1 VRQTANR
8 KYRKKCEDL
17 THPTTL
23 PADWRCASSQDSGN
37 SSKIAPESRISDGHH
52 TLDKMKLRRK
62 TLSIVGITIAGL
74 TGILYAASSSILLSS
89 LVKAEEQE
97 ATQVVKG
104 ALNVFGQTADDF
116 NSRFADWSAWDDN
129 YAFIQNGNKEFIASN
144 LIPEGLA
151 NVRVNIAIFV
161 NTSGKIVYG
170 TGLDSQKVK
179 LTAVP
184 EALKEHISLS
194 DPLLQHP
201 NINSSLA
208 GILLLPSGPILIA
221 SRPIVTTKN
230 TGPIRGTLIF
240 GRNLDAA
247 GIEKLSKI
255 IRLPLIVHSVNEPH
269 LPADFLKA
277 RHKLSAK
284 KPIFVRPVSEDLMAG
299 YTLIRDI
306 YARPA
311 LLLRVDIPREI
322 YRQGQISLLY
332 LLVSVTLAGIGFVG
346 CTLLLLEYLVLSP
359 LSRLASS
366 VNRVSSS
373 QDLSMRLQVTG
384 EDELSDLAYT
394 INGMLGAIASAEN
407 EQLEEKARYRAVV
420 EQATDCIFLWDAQTK
435 RLLEANTAF
444 RNLFDYSLD
453 TISQLTIY
461 DIVAYSKDLIDS
473 NIDLLLGDKQ
483 LRIGEVLYRR
493 RDGSCVDV
501 EVSASVISYGGR
513 EIICTVVRDITERKQ
528 AEAELRASEERY
540 RLLFKNNPHPMWVY
554 DLETL
559 EFIAVNQA
567 AIEHYGYTREEFLN
581 MTVADIRPPQ
591 ELPRLLENI
600 SQLDAGIDFAGVWQH
615 QTKNG
620 TIIDVE
626 ITSYTLIF
634 ESRNAELVMAH
645 DVTNRLQAEA
655 ELYNAKEAAEA
666 ANLAKS
672 QFLAN
677 MSHELRTPLNAIIGY
692 SEILQEDALDIG
704 EADFVSDLAR
714 IHNAGNHLLGLI
726 NDILDLSKIEAGH
739 AELELQTFDLC
750 EAVKDVART
759 VEPLFLRNTNRLNV
773 ECPHNIGALYS
784 DKIKFTQILFNLL
797 SNAAKFTQKGTITF
811 SVERIKNDQNSWD
824 AEQLIFKCTD
834 TGIGM
839 TPEQLQKLFQPF
851 TQADASTT
859 RKYGG
864 TGLGLA
870 IAQKYSQML
879 GGEITVNSEF
889 GKGSTFTLMLPIQL

>member
-1 VRQTANR
+1 
-8 KYRKKCEDL
+8 
-17 THPTTL
+17 
-23 PADWRCASSQDSGN
+23 
-37 SSKIAPESRISDGHH
+37 
-52 TLDKMKLRRK
+52 MKLRRK
-62 TLSIVGITIAGL
+62 TLSIIGITIAGL
-74 TGILYAASSSILLSS
+74 TGILYATSSSILLGS
-89 LVKAEEQE
+89 LIKAEEQE

-104 ALNVFGQTADDF
+104 VLSVFGQTADDF
-116 NSRFADWSAWDDN
+116 NSRFADWSSWDDT
-129 YAFIQNGNKEFIASN
+129 YTFMQNGNSKFIASN

-151 NVRVNIAIFV
+151 NVRVNIAVFV

-170 TGLDSQKVK
+170 TGFDSQKLK
-179 LTAVP
+179 LTPVP
-184 EALKEHISLS
+184 EALKRRISLN

-201 NINSSLA
+201 NPKSSLA
-208 GILLLPSGPILIA
+208 GIMLLPSGPILIT
-221 SRPIVTTKN
+221 SRPILTTKS
-230 TGPIRGTLIF
+230 TGPIRGTLVF

-247 GIEKLSKI
+247 SIARVSKI
-255 IRLPLIVHSVNEPH
+255 TRLPLIVHSVNEAQ
-269 LPADFLKA
+269 LPADFEKA
-277 RHKLSAK
+277 REKLSEK
-284 KPIFVRPVSEDLMAG
+284 QPIFVRPLSEESIAG

-306 YARPA
+306 YNQPA

-332 LLVSVTLAGIGFVG
+332 LLGSVALAGVGLVG
-346 CTLLLLEYLVLSP
+346 CTLLLLERLVLSR
-359 LSRLASS
+359 LSGLAKT
-366 VNRVSSS
+366 VKRVSSS
-373 QDLSMRLQVTG
+373 QDLSVRLPVTG
-384 EDELSDLAYT
+384 EDELSDLAHA
-394 INGMLGAIASAEN
+394 INGMLSAIAQAES

-444 RNLFDYSLD
+444 RDLLDYSLD
-453 TISQLTIY
+453 AIWQLTIY
-461 DIVAYSKDLIDS
+461 DIIAYSKDLIDN
-473 NIDLLLGDKQ
+473 NIELLLTDKQ
-483 LRIGEVLYRR
+483 FRIGEVLYRR

-501 EVSASVISYGGR
+501 EVSGSVISYGGR

-567 AIEHYGYTREEFLN
+567 AVQHYGYTRDEFLN

-591 ELPRLLENI
+591 ELPKFLENI
-600 SQLDAGIDFAGVWQH
+600 TQLDAGIDFAGVWKH
-615 QTKNG
+615 QKKDG

-626 ITSYTLIF
+626 ITSYTMIF
-634 ESRNAELVMAH
+634 DSRNAELVLAQ
-645 DVTNRLQAEA
+645 DVTDRLQAEV
-655 ELYNAKEAAEA
+655 ELYKAKEAAEA

-692 SEILQEDALDIG
+692 SEILQEEALDLG
-704 EADFVSDLAR
+704 EEDFVSDLER
-714 IHNAGNHLLGLI
+714 IHHSGQLLLSLI

-739 AELELQTFDLC
+739 AELELETFDVS
-750 EAVKDVART
+750 ETVQNVART

-773 ECPHNIGALYS
+773 ECPNNIGELYS
-784 DKIKFTQILFNLL
+784 DQIKFTQILFNLL
-797 SNAAKFTQKGTITF
+797 SNAAKFTHKGTVTLR
-811 SVERIKNDQNSWD
+811 VEKIKNDENSWES
-824 AEQLIFKCTD
+824 EQLIFKCSD
-834 TGIGM
+834 TGIGI

-879 GGEITVNSEF
+879 GGEITVSSEF
-889 GKGSTFTLMLPIQL
+889 GKGSTFTLMLPA

>member
-1 VRQTANR
+1 
-8 KYRKKCEDL
+8 
-17 THPTTL
+17 
-23 PADWRCASSQDSGN
+23 
-37 SSKIAPESRISDGHH
+37 
-52 TLDKMKLRRK
+52 MKLRRK

-74 TGILYAASSSILLSS
+74 TSILYAASSSILLSS

-104 ALNVFGQTADDF
+104 ALNVFGQTTDDF

-151 NVRVNIAIFV
+151 NVKVNIALFV

-170 TGLDSQKVK
+170 TGFDSQKVK

-184 EALKEHISLS
+184 EALKQHISLS

-208 GILLLPSGPILIA
+208 GILLLPSGPILIT

-247 GIEKLSKI
+247 GIARISQI
-255 IRLPLIVHSVNEPH
+255 TRLPLIVHSVNEAQ
-269 LPADFLKA
+269 LPADFVKA
-277 RHKLSAK
+277 REKLSGTK
-284 KPIFVRPVSEDLMAG
+284 QILVRPVSENLMAG
-299 YTLIRDI
+299 YALIRDI
-306 YARPA
+306 YDRPA

-359 LSRLASS
+359 LSGLASS

-373 QDLSMRLQVTG
+373 QDLSMRLPVTG

-444 RNLFDYSLD
+444 RNLLDYSLEA
-453 TISQLTIY
+453 ISQLTIY
-461 DIVAYSKDLIDS
+461 DITAYSKDLIDS
-473 NIDLLLGDKQ
+473 NIESLLTDKQ
-483 LRIGEVLYRR
+483 FRMGEVLYQR

-567 AIEHYGYTREEFLN
+567 AIHHYGYTREEFLD
-581 MTVADIRPPQ
+581 MTVTDICPPQ
-591 ELPRLLENI
+591 ELPRLLQNI
-600 SQLDAGIDFAGVWQH
+600 SQVDADIDLASLWQH
-615 QTKNG
+615 QKQDG
-620 TIIDVE
+620 TIIDVQ
-626 ITSYTLIF
+626 ITSYALIF
-634 ESRNAELVMAH
+634 DSKNAELVLAH
-645 DVTNRLQAEA
+645 DVTDRLQAEA
-655 ELYNAKEAAEA
+655 ELYKAKEAAEA

-692 SEILQEDALDIG
+692 CEILQEDALDFGAENFI
-704 EADFVSDLAR
+704 SDLTR
-714 IHNAGNHLLGLI
+714 IHNAGSHLLGLI

-739 AELELQTFDLC
+739 AELELTTFDLSD
-750 EAVKDVART
+750 AVQDVAKT
-759 VEPLFLRNTNRLNV
+759 VQPLFLRNTNRLNV
-773 ECPHNIGALYS
+773 ECPNDIGELHS

-797 SNAAKFTQKGTITF
+797 SNAAKFTERGTITL
-811 SVERIKNDQNSWD
+811 SVEKIKNDENSWD
-824 AEQLIFKCTD
+824 AEQFIFKCTD

-839 TPEQLQKLFQPF
+839 NPEQLQKLFQPF

-870 IAQKYSQML
+870 IAQKYSEML

-889 GKGSTFTLMLPIQL
+889 GKGSTFTLILPA

>member
-1 VRQTANR
+1 MRLRDALQNS
-8 KYRKKCEDL
+8 
-17 THPTTL
+17 L
-23 PADWRCASSQDSGN
+23 PADWRGPSSQDSGN
-37 SSKIAPESRISDGHH
+37 SSKIAPELRILDGHH
-52 TLDKMKLRRK
+52 IHGKMKLRRK

-74 TGILYAASSSILLSS
+74 TGILYATSSSILLGS

-104 ALNVFGQTADDF
+104 VLSVFGQTADDF
-116 NSRFADWSAWDDN
+116 NSRFADWSAWDDT
-129 YAFIQNGNKEFIASN
+129 YAFIQNRNSEFIASN
-144 LIPEGLA
+144 LVPEGL
-151 NVRVNIAIFV
+151 NNLRVNLAIFV

-170 TGLDSQKVK
+170 TGLDSEKMK
-179 LTAVP
+179 LTPVP
-184 EALKEHISLS
+184 SALKEHISLG

-201 NINSSLA
+201 NANSSLA
-208 GILLLPSGPILIA
+208 GILLLPSGPILIT

-230 TGPIRGTLIF
+230 TGPIRGTLVF
-240 GRNLDAA
+240 GRNFDAA
-247 GIEKLSKI
+247 GIAKLSKI
-255 IRLPLIVHSVNEPH
+255 TRLPLIVHSINEPH

-299 YTLIRDI
+299 YALIRDI
-306 YARPA
+306 YDRPA
-311 LLLRVDIPREI
+311 LLLRVDMPREI
-322 YRQGQISLLY
+322 YHQGQTSLMY
-332 LLVSVTLAGIGFVG
+332 LLVSVGLAGIGFIG
-346 CTLLLLEYLVLSP
+346 CTLLLIERLVLSR
-359 LSRLASS
+359 LSSLAKA

-373 QDLSMRLQVTG
+373 QDLSVRLPVRG
-384 EDELSDLAYT
+384 ADELADLAHT
-394 INGMLGAIASAEN
+394 INGMLSALAIADS
-407 EQLEEKARYRAVV
+407 EQLEEKARYQAVV

-435 RLLEANTAF
+435 RILEANTAF
-444 RNLFDYSLD
+444 TNLLDYSLD
-453 TISQLTIY
+453 AISQLTVY
-461 DIVAYSKDLIDS
+461 DIVAYSKDLVER
-473 NIDLLLGDKQ
+473 NIQFLLREKQ
-483 LRIGEVLYRR
+483 LRIGEVLYLR

-501 EVSASVISYGGR
+501 EVSASLISYGGR

-567 AIEHYGYTREEFLN
+567 AIEHYGYTRDEFLN
-581 MTVADIRPPQ
+581 MTVADIHPPQ
-591 ELPRLLENI
+591 KMPRLLENI
-600 SQLDAGIDFAGVWQH
+600 SEVDASIDLACVWQH

-626 ITSYTLIF
+626 ITSYALIF
-634 ESRNAELVMAH
+634 DSRNAELVMAH
-645 DVTNRLQAEA
+645 DVTDRLQAEA

-704 EADFVSDLAR
+704 EEDFVSDLER
-714 IHNAGNHLLGLI
+714 IHSAGNHLLGLI

-739 AELELQTFDLC
+739 AELELETFDVF
-750 EAVKDVART
+750 EAIKDVVRT
-759 VEPLFLRNTNRLNV
+759 VEPLFFRNNNRLNV
-773 ECPHNIGALYS
+773 ECDPNIGQLHS
-784 DKIKFTQILFNLL
+784 DKTKLTQILFNLL
-797 SNAAKFTQKGTITF
+797 SNAAKFTQQGIVTL
-811 SVERIKNDQNSWD
+811 SVKKNQNDENSWD
-824 AEQLIFKCTD
+824 VEELIFNCTD

-839 TPEQLQKLFQPF
+839 TPQQLEKLFQPF

-879 GGEITVNSEF
+879 GGEITVNSEL
-889 GKGSTFTLMLPIQL
+889 GKGSTFTLMLPAQL

>member
-1 VRQTANR
+1 
-8 KYRKKCEDL
+8 
-17 THPTTL
+17 
-23 PADWRCASSQDSGN
+23 
-37 SSKIAPESRISDGHH
+37 
-52 TLDKMKLRRK
+52 MKLRRK
-62 TLSIVGITIAGL
+62 TLSIIGITIAGL
-74 TGILYAASSSILLSS
+74 TGILYVASSSILLGSMI
-89 LVKAEEQE
+89 KAEEQE

-104 ALNVFGQTADDF
+104 VLNVFGQTADDF
-116 NSRFADWSAWDDN
+116 NSRFADWSSWDDT
-129 YAFIQNGNKEFIASN
+129 YTFIQNRNSKFIASN

-151 NVRVNIAIFV
+151 NIRVNIAIFV

-170 TGLDSQKVK
+170 TGLDSEKLK
-179 LTAVP
+179 LTPVP
-184 EALKEHISLS
+184 EALKRRISLS

-201 NINSSLA
+201 NAKSSLA
-208 GILLLPSGPILIA
+208 GILLLPSGPILIT
-221 SRPIVTTKN
+221 SRPILTTKS

-247 GIEKLSKI
+247 GIAKVSKI
-255 IRLPLIVHSVNEPH
+255 TRLPLIVHSVNEAH
-269 LPADFLKA
+269 LPADFQQM
-277 RHKLSAK
+277 REKLSEK
-284 KPIFVRPVSEDLMAG
+284 KPILVRPLSEESIAG
-299 YTLIRDI
+299 YALIRDI
-306 YARPA
+306 YNQPA

-332 LLVSVTLAGIGFVG
+332 LLGSVALAGVGLVG
-346 CTLLLLEYLVLSP
+346 CTLLLLERLVLSR
-359 LSRLASS
+359 LSGLAKA
-366 VNRVSSS
+366 VKRVSSS
-373 QDLSMRLQVTG
+373 QDLSVRLPVTG
-384 EDELSDLAYT
+384 EDELSDLAHT
-394 INGMLGAIASAEN
+394 INGMLSAIAQAES

-444 RNLFDYSLD
+444 RDLLDYNLDA
-453 TISQLTIY
+453 ISQLTIY
-461 DIVAYSKDLIDS
+461 DIIAYSKDLIDN
-473 NIDLLLGDKQ
+473 NIELLLTDKQ
-483 LRIGEVLYRR
+483 FRIGEVLYRR

-501 EVSASVISYGGR
+501 EVSGSVISYGGR

-567 AIEHYGYTREEFLN
+567 AVQHYGYTRDEFLN
-581 MTVADIRPPQ
+581 MTVTDIRPPQ

-600 SQLDAGIDFAGVWQH
+600 SQVDVGIEFAGVWQH
-615 QTKNG
+615 QKKDG

-626 ITSYTLIF
+626 ITSYALVF
-634 ESRNAELVMAH
+634 DSRNAELVLAH
-645 DVTNRLQAEA
+645 DVTDRLQAEA
-655 ELYNAKEAAEA
+655 ELYKAKEAAEA
-666 ANLAKS
+666 ASLAKS

-692 SEILQEDALDIG
+692 SEILQEEALDLG
-704 EADFVSDLAR
+704 EENFVSDLER
-714 IHNAGNHLLGLI
+714 IHHSGQLLLSLI

-739 AELELQTFDLC
+739 AELELDTFDVS
-750 EAVKDVART
+750 EAVQDVART
-759 VEPLFLRNTNRLNV
+759 VEPLFLRNINRLKV
-773 ECPHNIGALYS
+773 ECPNNIGELYS
-784 DKIKFTQILFNLL
+784 DQIKFTQILFNLL
-797 SNAAKFTQKGTITF
+797 SNAAKFTHKGTITL
-811 SVERIKNDQNSWD
+811 SVERIKNDENSWD
-824 AEQLIFKCTD
+824 SEQLIIKCTD
-834 TGIGM
+834 TGIGI

-879 GGEITVNSEF
+879 GGEITVSSEF
-889 GKGSTFTLMLPIQL
+889 GKGSTFTLTLPA

>member
-1 VRQTANR
+1 MPPPPASFWAALSKQRN
-8 KYRKKCEDL
+8 KKPHRLSRECS
-17 THPTTL
+17 
-23 PADWRCASSQDSGN
+23 ACSG
-37 SSKIAPESRISDGHH
+37 K
-52 TLDKMKLRRK
+52 
-62 TLSIVGITIAGL
+62 
-74 TGILYAASSSILLSS
+74 
-89 LVKAEEQE
+89 
-97 ATQVVKG
+97 
-104 ALNVFGQTADDF
+104 TADDF
-116 NSRFADWSAWDDN
+116 NSRFADWSAWDDT
-129 YAFIQNGNKEFIASN
+129 YTFIQNRNSEFIASN
-144 LIPEGLA
+144 LVPEGL
-151 NVRVNIAIFV
+151 NNLRVHLAIFV

-170 TGLDSQKVK
+170 TGLDSEKMK
-179 LTAVP
+179 LTPVP
-184 EALKEHISLS
+184 EALKEHISLN

-201 NINSSLA
+201 NAKSSLA
-208 GILLLPSGPILIA
+208 GVLLLPSGPILIT
-221 SRPIVTTKN
+221 SRPILTTKS
-230 TGPIRGTLIF
+230 TGPIRGTLVF

-255 IRLPLIVHSVNEPH
+255 TRLPLIVHSVNEAH

-277 RHKLSAK
+277 RHKLSGK

-299 YTLIRDI
+299 YALIRDI
-306 YARPA
+306 YDRPA
-311 LLLRVDIPREI
+311 LLLRVDMPREI
-322 YRQGQISLLY
+322 YRQGQTSLMY
-332 LLVSVTLAGIGFVG
+332 LLVSVGLAGMGFIG
-346 CTLLLLEYLVLSP
+346 CTLLLIERLVLSR
-359 LSRLASS
+359 LSSLAKA

-373 QDLSMRLQVTG
+373 QDLSVRLPVTG
-384 EDELSDLAYT
+384 EDELSDLAHT
-394 INGMLGAIASAEN
+394 INGMLGAIASAES
-407 EQLEEKARYRAVV
+407 EQLEEKARYGAVV

-435 RLLEANTAF
+435 RILEANTAF
-444 RNLFDYSLD
+444 RNLLDYSLD
-453 TISQLTIY
+453 AISQLSVY
-461 DIVAYSKDLIDS
+461 DIVAYSKDLVDS
-473 NIDLLLGDKQ
+473 NIEFLLAQKQ
-483 LRIGEVLYRR
+483 FRIGEVLYRR

-501 EVSASVISYGGR
+501 EVSASLISYGGR

-559 EFIAVNQA
+559 EFIAVNHS
-567 AIEHYGYTREEFLN
+567 AIEHYGYTRDEFLN

-591 ELPRLLENI
+591 KLPRLLENI
-600 SQLDAGIDFAGVWQH
+600 SQVDAGIDLACVWQH

-626 ITSYTLIF
+626 ITSYALIF
-634 ESRNAELVMAH
+634 DSRNAELVLAH
-645 DVTNRLQAEA
+645 DVTDRLQAEA
-655 ELYNAKEAAEA
+655 ELYKAKEAAEA

-692 SEILQEDALDIG
+692 SEILKEDALDIG
-704 EADFVSDLAR
+704 EEDFVSDLTR

-739 AELELQTFDLC
+739 AELELENFDVF
-750 EAVKDVART
+750 EAIKDVTRT
-759 VEPLFLRNTNRLNV
+759 VEPLFFRNNNRLNV
-773 ECPHNIGALYS
+773 ECPHNIGQLHS
-784 DKIKFTQILFNLL
+784 DKMKFTQILFNLL
-797 SNAAKFTQKGTITF
+797 SNAAKFTQKGLITLR
-811 SVERIKNDQNSWD
+811 VEKIQNDEDSLD
-824 AEQLIFKCTD
+824 VGQLIFKCTD

-879 GGEITVNSEF
+879 GGEITVNSEL
-889 GKGSTFTLMLPIQL
+889 GKGSTFALMLPTQL

>member
-1 VRQTANR
+1 
-8 KYRKKCEDL
+8 
-17 THPTTL
+17 
-23 PADWRCASSQDSGN
+23 
-37 SSKIAPESRISDGHH
+37 
-52 TLDKMKLRRK
+52 
-62 TLSIVGITIAGL
+62 
-74 TGILYAASSSILLSS
+74 
-89 LVKAEEQE
+89 
-97 ATQVVKG
+97 
-104 ALNVFGQTADDF
+104 
-116 NSRFADWSAWDDN
+116 
-129 YAFIQNGNKEFIASN
+129 NKEFIASN

-170 TGLDSQKVK
+170 TGFDSQKVK
-179 LTAVP
+179 LTPVP
-184 EALKEHISLS
+184 EALKQQISLGA
-194 DPLLQHP
+194 PLLQHP

-208 GILLLPSGPILIA
+208 GILLLPSGPILIT
-221 SRPIVTTKN
+221 SRPIVTTKS

-240 GRNLDAA
+240 GRNLDAVA
-247 GIEKLSKI
+247 IARISKI
-255 IRLPLIVHSVNEPH
+255 TRLPLIVRTVNEAQ
-269 LPADFLKA
+269 LPADFVKA
-277 RHKLSAK
+277 REKLSAK
-284 KPIFVRPVSEDLMAG
+284 KPILVRRVSEDLMAG
-299 YTLIRDI
+299 YTLINDI
-306 YARPA
+306 YDRPA
-311 LLLRVDIPREI
+311 LLLRVDMPREI
-322 YRQGQISLLY
+322 YRQGQTSLIY

-359 LSRLASS
+359 LSSLASS

-373 QDLSMRLQVTG
+373 QDLSMRLPVTG
-384 EDELSDLAYT
+384 ADELSDLAHT
-394 INGMLGAIASAEN
+394 INGMLSAIASAEN

-444 RNLFDYSLD
+444 RNLLDYSLEA
-453 TISQLTIY
+453 ISQLTIY
-461 DIVAYSKDLIDS
+461 DITAYSQDLIDN
-473 NIDLLLGDKQ
+473 NIESLLTDKKFKM
-483 LRIGEVLYRR
+483 GEVLYQR

-540 RLLFKNNPHPMWVY
+540 KLLFKHNPHPMWVY

-567 AIEHYGYTREEFLN
+567 AIHHYGYTREEFLD
-581 MTVADIRPPQ
+581 MTVADIYPPQ
-591 ELPRLLENI
+591 ELPRLLQNI
-600 SQLDAGIDFAGVWQH
+600 SQVDADIDFASLWQH
-615 QTKNG
+615 QKKDG
-620 TIIDVE
+620 TIIDVQ
-626 ITSYTLIF
+626 ITSYALIF
-634 ESRNAELVMAH
+634 DSRNAELVLAH
-645 DVTNRLQAEA
+645 DVTDRLQAEG
-655 ELYNAKEAAEA
+655 ELYQAKEAAEA

-692 SEILQEDALDIG
+692 SEILQEDALDFG
-704 EADFVSDLAR
+704 EDDFVKDLQR
-714 IHNAGNHLLGLI
+714 IHSSGQHLLTLI

-739 AELELQTFDLC
+739 AELELATFDVS
-750 EAVKDVART
+750 EVVQDVART
-759 VEPLFLRNTNRLNV
+759 VEPLFFRNTNRLNV
-773 ECPHNIGALYS
+773 ECPPNIGELHS
-784 DKIKFTQILFNLL
+784 DKIKLTQILFNLL
-797 SNAAKFTQKGTITF
+797 SNAAKFTQKGTITL
-811 SVERIKNDQNSWD
+811 SVERIKNDENSGD
-824 AEQLIFKCTD
+824 SEQLIFKCID

-870 IAQKYSQML
+870 IAQKYSEIL

-889 GKGSTFTLMLPIQL
+889 GKGSTFTLMLPA

>member
-1 VRQTANR
+1 
-8 KYRKKCEDL
+8 
-17 THPTTL
+17 
-23 PADWRCASSQDSGN
+23 
-37 SSKIAPESRISDGHH
+37 
-52 TLDKMKLRRK
+52 MKLRWK

-74 TGILYAASSSILLSS
+74 TGILYAASSSILLGS
-89 LVKAEEQE
+89 LIKAEEQE
-97 ATQVVKG
+97 ATQVVRG
-104 ALNVFGQTADDF
+104 VLSVFGQTADDF
-116 NSRFADWSAWDDN
+116 NSRFADWSSWDDT
-129 YAFIQNGNKEFIASN
+129 YAFIQNRNSKFIDSN

-151 NVRVNIAIFV
+151 NVRVNIAVFV

-170 TGLDSQKVK
+170 TGLDSEKLK
-179 LTAVP
+179 LTPVP
-184 EALKEHISLS
+184 EALKRRISLS

-201 NINSSLA
+201 NVKSSLA
-208 GILLLPSGPILIA
+208 GILLLPSGPILIS
-221 SRPIVTTKN
+221 SRPILTTKS
-230 TGPIRGTLIF
+230 TGPIRGTLVF

-247 GIEKLSKI
+247 GIARVSKI
-255 IRLPLIVHSVNEPH
+255 TRLPLIVHSVNEPR
-269 LPADFLKA
+269 LPVDFQKA
-277 RHKLSAK
+277 REKLSEK
-284 KPIFVRPVSEDLMAG
+284 KPILVRPLSEESIAG
-299 YTLIRDI
+299 YALIRDI
-306 YARPA
+306 YNQPA

-332 LLVSVTLAGIGFVG
+332 LLVSVALAGVGFVG
-346 CTLLLLEYLVLSP
+346 CTLLLLERLVLSR
-359 LSRLASS
+359 LSGLSKA
-366 VNRVSSS
+366 VKRVSSS
-373 QDLSMRLQVTG
+373 QDLSVRLPVTG
-384 EDELSDLAYT
+384 EDELSDLAHT
-394 INGMLGAIASAEN
+394 INGMLSAIAQAES

-444 RNLFDYSLD
+444 RDLLDYSPD
-453 TISQLTIY
+453 AISQLTIY
-461 DIVAYSKDLIDS
+461 DIIAYSKDLIDN
-473 NIDLLLGDKQ
+473 NIELLLTDKQ
-483 LRIGEVLYRR
+483 FRIGEVLYRR

-501 EVSASVISYGGR
+501 EVSGSVISYGGR

-528 AEAELRASEERY
+528 AEAKLRASEERY

-567 AIEHYGYTREEFLN
+567 AVQHYGYTRDEFLK

-600 SQLDAGIDFAGVWQH
+600 SQVDAGIEFAGVWQH
-615 QTKNG
+615 QKKDG

-626 ITSYTLIF
+626 ITSYAMLF
-634 ESRNAELVMAH
+634 DSRNAELVLAH
-645 DVTNRLQAEA
+645 DVTDRLKAEA
-655 ELYNAKEAAEA
+655 ELYQAKEAAEA
-666 ANLAKS
+666 ASLAKS

-692 SEILQEDALDIG
+692 SEILQEEALDLG
-704 EADFVSDLAR
+704 EENFVSDLER
-714 IHNAGNHLLGLI
+714 IHNSGQLLLTLI

-739 AELELQTFDLC
+739 AELELETFDVS
-750 EAVKDVART
+750 EAVQDVAST

-773 ECPHNIGALYS
+773 ECPNNIGELYS
-784 DKIKFTQILFNLL
+784 DQIKFTQILFNLL
-797 SNAAKFTQKGTITF
+797 SNAAKFTHQGTITL
-811 SVERIKNDQNSWD
+811 SVERIKNDSNSRHS
-824 AEQLIFKCTD
+824 ERLIFKCTD

-839 TPEQLQKLFQPF
+839 TPEQLEKLFQPF

-879 GGEITVNSEF
+879 GGEITVSSEF
-889 GKGSTFTLMLPIQL
+889 GKGSTFTLTLPA

>member
-1 VRQTANR
+1 MRLRGTLQNS
-8 KYRKKCEDL
+8 
-17 THPTTL
+17 L
-23 PADWRCASSQDSGN
+23 PADWRSASSQDSGN
-37 SSKIAPESRISDGHH
+37 SSKIAPELIISDGHH
-52 TLDKMKLRRK
+52 TQGKMKLRRK
-62 TLSIVGITIAGL
+62 TLSIVGLTIAGL
-74 TGILYAASSSILLSS
+74 TGILYAASSSILLGS
-89 LVKAEEQE
+89 LIKAEEQE

-104 ALNVFGQTADDF
+104 VLSVFGQTADDF
-116 NSRFADWSAWDDN
+116 NSRFADWSAWDDT
-129 YAFIQNGNKEFIASN
+129 YTFIQNRNSEFIASN
-144 LIPEGLA
+144 LVPEGL
-151 NVRVNIAIFV
+151 NNLRVHLAVFV

-170 TGLDSQKVK
+170 TGLDSEKMK
-179 LTAVP
+179 LTPVP
-184 EALKEHISLS
+184 EALKQHISLS

-201 NINSSLA
+201 NVKSSLA
-208 GILLLPSGPILIA
+208 GMLLLPSGPILIT
-221 SRPIVTTKN
+221 SRPIVTTKS
-230 TGPIRGTLIF
+230 TGPIRGTLVF

-255 IRLPLIVHSVNEPH
+255 TRLPLIVHSINEPH

-284 KPIFVRPVSEDLMAG
+284 KPILVRPVSEDLMAG
-299 YTLIRDI
+299 YALIQDI
-306 YARPA
+306 YDRPA
-311 LLLRVDIPREI
+311 LLLRVDMPREI
-322 YRQGQISLLY
+322 YRQGQTSLLY
-332 LLVSVTLAGIGFVG
+332 LLVSVGLAGMGFIG
-346 CTLLLLEYLVLSP
+346 CTLLLIERLVLSR
-359 LSRLASS
+359 LSSLAKA

-373 QDLSMRLQVTG
+373 QDLSVRLPVTG
-384 EDELSDLAYT
+384 EDELSDLAHT
-394 INGMLGAIASAEN
+394 INGMLGAIASAES

-435 RLLEANTAF
+435 RILEANTAF
-444 RNLFDYSLD
+444 RNLLDYSLD

-461 DIVAYSKDLIDS
+461 EILAYSKDLIDS
-473 NIDLLLGDKQ
+473 NIEFLLADKQ

-559 EFIAVNQA
+559 EFIAVNHA
-567 AIEHYGYTREEFLN
+567 AIEHYGYSRDEFLN

-600 SQLDAGIDFAGVWQH
+600 SQVDTGIDFAGVCQH

-626 ITSYTLIF
+626 ITSYALIF
-634 ESRNAELVMAH
+634 DSRNAELVLAH
-645 DVTNRLQAEA
+645 DVTDRLQAEA

-692 SEILQEDALDIG
+692 SEILQEDALDLG
-704 EADFVSDLAR
+704 EQNFVSDLVR

-739 AELELQTFDLC
+739 AELELETFDVS
-750 EAVKDVART
+750 EAVKYVAKT
-759 VEPLFLRNTNRLNV
+759 VEPLFLKNTNRLNV
-773 ECPHNIGALYS
+773 ECPNNLGELYS
-784 DKIKFTQILFNLL
+784 DQIKFTQILLNLL
-797 SNAAKFTQKGTITF
+797 SNAAKFTQQGTITF
-811 SVERIKNDQNSWD
+811 SVERIKNDENSWD

-889 GKGSTFTLMLPIQL
+889 GKGSTFTLRLPAQLQ

>member
-1 VRQTANR
+1 
-8 KYRKKCEDL
+8 
-17 THPTTL
+17 
-23 PADWRCASSQDSGN
+23 
-37 SSKIAPESRISDGHH
+37 
-52 TLDKMKLRRK
+52 MKLRRK
-62 TLSIVGITIAGL
+62 TLSIIGITIAGL
-74 TGILYAASSSILLSS
+74 TGILYVASSSILLGS
-89 LVKAEEQE
+89 LIKAEEQE

-104 ALNVFGQTADDF
+104 VLSVFGQTADDF
-116 NSRFADWSAWDDN
+116 NSRFADWSAWDDT
-129 YAFIQNGNKEFIASN
+129 YDFIQNRNSEFIDSN

-151 NVRVNIAIFV
+151 NIRVNIAVFV

-170 TGLDSQKVK
+170 TGLDSEKLK
-179 LTAVP
+179 LTPVP
-184 EALKEHISLS
+184 EALKQRISLS

-201 NINSSLA
+201 NAKSSLA
-208 GILLLPSGPILIA
+208 GIMLLPSGPILIT
-221 SRPIVTTKN
+221 SRPILTTKS

-240 GRNLDAA
+240 GRNLDAT
-247 GIEKLSKI
+247 GIAKVSKI
-255 IRLPLIVHSVNEPH
+255 TRLPLIVHSVNEAR
-269 LPADFLKA
+269 LPADFQQV
-277 RHKLSAK
+277 REKLSEK
-284 KPIFVRPVSEDLMAG
+284 KSILVRPLSEESIAG
-299 YTLIRDI
+299 YALIRDI
-306 YARPA
+306 YNQPA

-332 LLVSVTLAGIGFVG
+332 LLGSVALVGVGLVG
-346 CTLLLLEYLVLSP
+346 CTLLLLERLVLSR
-359 LSRLASS
+359 LSGLAKA
-366 VNRVSSS
+366 VKRVSSS
-373 QDLSMRLQVTG
+373 QDLSVRLPVTG
-384 EDELSDLAYT
+384 EDELSDLAHT
-394 INGMLGAIASAEN
+394 INGMLSAIAQADS

-444 RNLFDYSLD
+444 RDLLDYNLDA
-453 TISQLTIY
+453 ISQLTIY
-461 DIVAYSKDLIDS
+461 DIIAYSKDLIDN
-473 NIDLLLGDKQ
+473 NIELLLTDKQ
-483 LRIGEVLYRR
+483 FRIGEVLYRR

-501 EVSASVISYGGR
+501 EVSGSVISYGGR

-567 AIEHYGYTREEFLN
+567 AVEHYGYTRDEFLN

-591 ELPRLLENI
+591 YLPKLLENI
-600 SQLDAGIDFAGVWQH
+600 SQVDAGIEFAGVWQH
-615 QTKNG
+615 QKKDG

-626 ITSYTLIF
+626 ITSYALVF
-634 ESRNAELVMAH
+634 DSRNAELVLAH
-645 DVTNRLQAEA
+645 DVTDRLQAEA
-655 ELYNAKEAAEA
+655 ELYKAKEAAEA

-692 SEILQEDALDIG
+692 SEILQEEAVDLG
-704 EADFVSDLAR
+704 EENFVSDLER
-714 IHNAGNHLLGLI
+714 IHNSGQLLLSLI

-739 AELELQTFDLC
+739 AEIELETFDVS
-750 EAVKDVART
+750 EAVQDVAKT
-759 VEPLFLRNTNRLNV
+759 VAPLFLRNTNRLNV
-773 ECPHNIGALYS
+773 ECPNNIGKLYS
-784 DKIKFTQILFNLL
+784 DQIKFTQILFNLL
-797 SNAAKFTQKGTITF
+797 SNAAKFTHKGTVTL
-811 SVERIKNDQNSWD
+811 SVERIKNDENSWD
-824 AEQLIFKCTD
+824 SEQLIFNCTD
-834 TGIGM
+834 TGIGI

-879 GGEITVNSEF
+879 GGEITVTSEF
-889 GKGSTFTLMLPIQL
+889 GKGSTFTLMLPA

>member
-1 VRQTANR
+1 VGKIA
-8 KYRKKCEDL
+8 E
-17 THPTTL
+17 
-23 PADWRCASSQDSGN
+23 DWRNASSQDSGN
-37 SSKIAPESRISDGHH
+37 SGKIAPELRISDGHH
-52 TLDKMKLRRK
+52 THGKMKLRRK

-74 TGILYAASSSILLSS
+74 TGILYAASSSILLGS

-104 ALNVFGQTADDF
+104 VLSVFGQTADDF

-151 NVRVNIAIFV
+151 NVRVNIALFV

-170 TGLDSQKVK
+170 TGFDSQKVK
-179 LTAVP
+179 LTPVP
-184 EALKEHISLS
+184 EALKQQISLG

-208 GILLLPSGPILIA
+208 GILLLPSGPILIT

-247 GIEKLSKI
+247 AIARISKI
-255 IRLPLIVHSVNEPH
+255 TRLPLIVHSVNEAE
-269 LPADFLKA
+269 LPADFVKA
-277 RHKLSAK
+277 QEKLSGK
-284 KPIFVRPVSEDLMAG
+284 KPILVRPVSEDLMAG
-299 YTLIRDI
+299 YALIRDI
-306 YARPA
+306 YDRPA
-311 LLLRVDIPREI
+311 LLLRVDMPREI
-322 YRQGQISLLY
+322 YRQGQTSLLY
-332 LLVSVTLAGIGFVG
+332 LLVSVILAGIGFVG
-346 CTLLLLEYLVLSP
+346 CTLLLLEYLVLSR
-359 LSRLASS
+359 LSSLASS

-373 QDLSMRLQVTG
+373 QDLSLRLPVTG
-384 EDELSDLAYT
+384 EDELSDLAHT
-394 INGMLGAIASAEN
+394 INGMLGAIAIAEN

-444 RNLFDYSLD
+444 RNLLDYSLEA
-453 TISQLTIY
+453 ISQLTIY
-461 DIVAYSKDLIDS
+461 DITAYSKDLIDS
-473 NIDLLLGDKQ
+473 NIESLLTDKQ
-483 LRIGEVLYRR
+483 FRMGEVLYRR

-567 AIEHYGYTREEFLN
+567 AIEHYGYTRDEFLN
-581 MTVADIRPPQ
+581 MTVADIRPRQ
-591 ELPRLLENI
+591 EVPRLLENI
-600 SQLDAGIDFAGVWQH
+600 SQVDVGIDFAGVCQH

-634 ESRNAELVMAH
+634 DSRNAELVLAH
-645 DVTNRLQAEA
+645 EVTDRLQADA
-655 ELYNAKEAAEA
+655 ELYKAKEAAEA
-666 ANLAKS
+666 ASLAKS

-692 SEILQEDALDIG
+692 SEILQEDALDFG
-704 EADFVSDLAR
+704 EDDFVQDLER

-739 AELELQTFDLC
+739 AEFELENFDLF
-750 EAVKDVART
+750 EAVQDVART
-759 VEPLFLRNTNRLNV
+759 VEPLFFRNANRLNV
-773 ECPHNIGALYS
+773 ECPQNIGELHS
-784 DKIKFTQILFNLL
+784 DKIKLTQILFNLL
-797 SNAAKFTQKGTITF
+797 SNAAKFTRQGKITL
-811 SVERIKNDQNSWD
+811 SVERIKNDENSWD
-824 AEQLIFKCTD
+824 GEQLIFQCTD

-839 TPEQLQKLFQPF
+839 TPQQLQKLFQPF

-879 GGEITVNSEF
+879 GGEITVNSEL
-889 GKGSTFTLMLPIQL
+889 GKGSTFTLILPAQLSSSPIRLG